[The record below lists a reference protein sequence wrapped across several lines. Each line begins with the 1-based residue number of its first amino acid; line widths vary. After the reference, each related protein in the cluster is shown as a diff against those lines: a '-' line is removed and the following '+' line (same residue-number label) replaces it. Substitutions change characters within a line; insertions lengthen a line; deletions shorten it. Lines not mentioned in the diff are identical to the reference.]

1 MPTLKVATM
10 KLPNFLKHRTDQAPD
25 EPMRVPS
32 RRRAVIALGG
42 GGARGLAHLGAIQ
55 AIGEAGIQI
64 DRIVGVSLGAMV
76 GALCAA
82 EPLTEKVQAQTL
94 EFLSSPDFARDQ
106 RLLFGSATHHSDDS
120 QSTVM
125 AWYNRVKHLYSAHR
139 RLTRAATKRSLLP
152 SELLIDAIDALIPDL
167 QFSDLPKSLS
177 IVAVDLRSGHRVVIE
192 SGPIRR
198 AVLASM
204 AIPGIFP
211 PVEIDGMLLAD
222 IGVIDSLPSLVAKT
236 YATDLSI
243 AVDVGQ
249 YPNRVEDC
257 TTALDVMMRMQDI
270 GERMMRREKR
280 EASDIVICP
289 HLDSIEWFDFSKPLW
304 IIERGQAAAREKLK
318 AWRTENQIQSESRH

>member
-1 MPTLKVATM
+1 M
-10 KLPNFLKHRTDQAPD
+10 KLTNFLRNRTAKGQNEPMQAPR
-25 EPMRVPS
+25 M
-32 RRRAVIALGG
+32 RRAVIALGG

-55 AIGEAGIQI
+55 AIGEAGI
-64 DRIVGVSLGAMV
+64 RIERFVGVSLGAMV
-76 GALCAA
+76 GAMCAA
-82 EPLTEKVQAQTL
+82 EPSAPKVQAQAL
-94 EFLSSPDFARDQ
+94 EFLSSEAFSRDQ
-106 RLLFGSATHHSDDS
+106 RRLFGSTKQPMDDS
-120 QSTVM
+120 QSTLI

-139 RLTRAATKRSLLP
+139 RLTRAATTRSLLP
-152 SELLIDAIDALIPDL
+152 SELLAAAVDALIPDR
-167 QFSDLPKSLS
+167 QFSDLPRSLS

-192 SGPIRR
+192 NGSVRQ

-211 PVEIDGMLLAD
+211 PVDIDGMLLAD
-222 IGVIDSLPSLVAKT
+222 IGVIDSLPSIVAKT
-236 YATDLSI
+236 YASDLSI

-289 HLDSIEWFDFSKPLW
+289 QLDSIEWFDFRKPLW
-304 IIERGQAAAREKLK
+304 IIERGHAAAHQKLK
-318 AWRTENQIQSESRH
+318 AWRAETRRPLETRRPPP